1 VNLGFRKT
9 WRNHTRNQSCQP
21 IELRRPGTLGD
32 VVEAVQSAE
41 ADGLTVRAVGSG
53 HSWSDVALTTGVLL
67 LPHGLAGPLPLE
79 PELLRAGAPAGRLVR
94 VLGGTRIRELNAHLE
109 SQGLGLSNMGGY
121 DGQTIAGVLSTSTHG
136 SGLRFGPLADMAR
149 SLELVASGG
158 RLLRIERADGPTD
171 PDAFARSRHGWE
183 LVQDDEVFNA
193 AVVGMGCMGVLYA
206 VTLEVRE
213 AFWLRE
219 VRTVSTW
226 EREREHLDEN
236 LAREEHFELFVN
248 PYPNAD
254 GLHACIVTTRTEVD
268 EPPHGRPRDKL
279 ERHALIELLASLPFT
294 QPILR
299 AILSF
304 NPRSTPRQLDK
315 ALAQLRDDEYTNRSY
330 RVFNIGAANL
340 LPAYS
345 SEIGV
350 PIGRHVEA
358 VDCLLA
364 TAARRARAGQ
374 AYHSSPFSLRF
385 VRRSDAFLSM
395 MEGRDTMMVELIM
408 QAETDGGFELLSA
421 HEDALYAFDGRPHW
435 GQVNTLTEPVLR
447 RLYPKLD
454 RWLAVHRELD
464 ASGVFDSPFTKRV
477 GLSTAGLPPAELRLE
492 RA

>member
-1 VNLGFRKT
+1 VRTGFRRR

-21 IELRRPGTLGD
+21 IEVRRPGTLGEI
-32 VVEAVQSAE
+32 VEAVQSAE

-67 LPHGLAGPLPLE
+67 LPQGLAGPLPLE
-79 PELLRAGAPAGRLVR
+79 PELLRAGAPTARLVR
-94 VLGGTRIRELNAHLE
+94 VLSGTRIRELNAHLE
-109 SQGLGLSNMGGY
+109 SNGLALPNMGGY

-171 PDAFARSRHGWE
+171 PDAFTRRRHGWE
-183 LVQDDEVFNA
+183 LVQDDEVYNA
-193 AVVGMGCMGVLYA
+193 VVVGMGCMGVLYA
-206 VTLEVRE
+206 VTLEVRD
-213 AFWLRE
+213 AFWLKE

-226 EREREHLDEN
+226 ERERDRLDRN
-236 LAREEHFELFVN
+236 LEREEHFELFVN

-254 GLHACIVTTRTEVD
+254 GVHACIVTTRSEVD
-268 EPPHGRPRDKL
+268 EPRNRPRGKL
-279 ERHALIELLASLPFT
+279 ERNPLIELLASLPFT
-294 QPILR
+294 APVLR
-299 AILSF
+299 AILDFS
-304 NPRSTPRQLDK
+304 PRSTPRQLDK
-315 ALAQLRDDEYTNRSY
+315 ALAGLRDDEYTNRSY

-358 VDCLLA
+358 VECLLA

-385 VRRSDAFLSM
+385 VRASDAFLSM

-408 QAETDGGFELLSA
+408 QTETDGGFELLAA
-421 HEDALYAFDGRPHW
+421 HEDALYAFEGRPHW
-435 GQVNTLTEPVLR
+435 GQVNTLTEPALR
-447 RLYPKLD
+447 MLYPQLD
-454 RWLAVHRELD
+454 RWQAVHRD
-464 ASGVFDSPFTKRV
+464 INASGVFDSPFTKRV
-477 GLSTAGLPPAELRLE
+477 GLTAPALTLVRS
-492 RA
+492 